1 MAPIGNLKRGFSS
14 ASNYAEVDTKLD
26 MVNQS
31 HIPKPSLSPFLGEG
45 TQGVRERGSRKQGT
59 NSVVEFIQKLSYC
72 IISEGSVCWFFCYE

>member
-26 MVNQS
+26 MVNQP

-59 NSVVEFIQKLSYC
+59 NSDVLVYQQHNFYQK
-72 IISEGSVCWFFCYE
+72 